1 MRTAMRLDELHIALA
16 TVHEQ
21 QAVDGRRDAD
31 RYKTARLARNVRK
44 NQILA
49 T

>member
-1 MRTAMRLDELHIALA
+1 VQMPSGKVWH
-16 TVHEQ
+16 
-21 QAVDGRRDAD
+21 AVDRTDGAWELGRRD
-31 RYKTARLARNVRK
+31 RKVVCGARLARNVRK